1 MAAVALECTFTEL
14 DAVGE
19 ALGLTLRRFPF
30 TFPYYGNGI
39 DRTALRA
46 QVGASLAARGL
57 LRDNRFAPELR
68 DTLTLFGTGEPAIGL
83 FGATDDEQ
91 LAALGVFGVVHGLV
105 ATPNDE
111 GIRFVLMPHDEVV
124 PTLVAQLPPMAG
136 ASDGGPPGSPRLG
149 GGSFFVDGR
158 SIGWV
163 DAEQGR
169 YLAITTRGS
178 DGRHRI
184 EYSPGDRDTLERQLL
199 AAISLG

>member
-19 ALGLTLRRFPF
+19 ALGLTLRRFPC

-57 LRDNRFAPELR
+57 LRDNRFTPELC
-68 DTLTLFGTGEPAIGL
+68 DTLTLFATGEPTIGL
-83 FGATDDEQ
+83 FGTIGDDQ
-91 LAALGVFGVVHGLV
+91 LAALGVFGVDRGLV
-105 ATPNDE
+105 ATSHDE

-124 PTLVAQLPPMAG
+124 PALVAQLPPMAG
-136 ASDGGPPGSPRLG
+136 APDGAPPASPRLG
-149 GGSFFVDGR
+149 GGSFLVDGH

-169 YLAITTRGS
+169 YLAITARGN
-178 DGRHRI
+178 DGRPRI
-184 EYSPGDRDTLERQLL
+184 AYSPGDRDAVERQLR